1 VNVLAPSQTQTR
13 RYGVIASLRYDIT
26 DGQTVRIGYTF
37 DRGRHRQT
45 GEINRLL
52 PNGFPTDVFPVN
64 DPIVGANGQI
74 LQKRDRLSYATLN
87 QVSGQY
93 RGQFLDD
100 KLTVELGLTAK
111 FFQRDLNQ
119 YCFSSSSS
127 GFVECFGRDA
137 TLQGEIAAL
146 NPYSFNPTTNVVTGF
161 APPQKRTYRYKRA
174 LPSGGLTYRFAD
186 SASFFVNYSKG
197 IQVPGTD
204 NLYQAFFFPRDAAQA
219 NPVPET
225 TDNFDAGLRYTTNKL
240 QIQVGPWFTRFTNR
254 LASAFDPDTQ
264 STFYRNLGRVDKYGI
279 DGSVSYKP
287 IREVTLY
294 VYGSYLKSQIKNNIV
309 LGNCPTTLTAA
320 NTTSN
325 CTVAGAPILAMTA
338 GKRESGSPVY
348 TLGGRAQAVL
358 GPVTFGVQAKR
369 TGPRYVNDQ
378 NLPNLQC
385 TAALL
390 NQICPTTAATPAGAL
405 FTGTR
410 GFEYQVYSAKT
421 PAYTQVD
428 FDVRVGMEW
437 AGMGKRTY
445 LQLNLQ
451 NAFNEF
457 YVGGFSGGA
466 TTQYS
471 VPFAQIGS
479 PRALVGT
486 INFQF

>member
-1 VNVLAPSQTQTR
+1 
-13 RYGVIASLRYDIT
+13 
-26 DGQTVRIGYTF
+26 
-37 DRGRHRQT
+37 
-45 GEINRLL
+45 
-52 PNGFPTDVFPVN
+52 
-64 DPIVGANGQI
+64 
-74 LQKRDRLSYATLN
+74 
-87 QVSGQY
+87 
-93 RGQFLDD
+93 
-100 KLTVELGLTAK
+100 
-111 FFQRDLNQ
+111 
-119 YCFSSSSS
+119 
-127 GFVECFGRDA
+127 
-137 TLQGEIAAL
+137 
-146 NPYSFNPTTNVVTGF
+146 
-161 APPQKRTYRYKRA
+161 
-174 LPSGGLTYRFAD
+174 
-186 SASFFVNYSKG
+186 
-197 IQVPGTD
+197 
-204 NLYQAFFFPRDAAQA
+204 
-219 NPVPET
+219 
-225 TDNFDAGLRYTTNKL
+225 
-240 QIQVGPWFTRFTNR
+240 
-254 LASAFDPDTQ
+254 
-264 STFYRNLGRVDKYGI
+264 
-279 DGSVSYKP
+279 
-287 IREVTLY
+287 
-294 VYGSYLKSQIKNNIV
+294 
-309 LGNCPTTLTAA
+309 
-320 NTTSN
+320 
-325 CTVAGAPILAMTA
+325 MTA